1 MRLFVIPLT
10 SDDKYSLLNSGNLL
24 QHFHMQLSQKQKT
37 FSQFFFDFL
46 NLDSSFYIFK
56 KKMALIADVF
66 LNLRTRNNVVR

>member
-1 MRLFVIPLT
+1 
-10 SDDKYSLLNSGNLL
+10 
-24 QHFHMQLSQKQKT
+24 MQLSQKQKT

-66 LNLRTRNNVVR
+66 LNLRTPNNVVR